1 MGCGCSQQVPVPC
14 QNTSSQSTAPG
25 EDGGQ
30 RAAHSEMELCAHQE
44 TLLLQTQLDRMES
57 QIRELHASSIAPTEL
72 IEKEKCIKE
81 LTLELHTSRDHSNEL
96 TAELYALRE
105 RMGWMEREGSMEEH
119 NNRLVLKTR
128 NAEGPRNQLTQQEED
143 DDLEQDSDRQESQ
156 VRDIHASAIASQAE
170 LVRCRERLEEKVME
184 LGEKIKE
191 NLHLKEKFDTAD
203 REMALLE
210 NEMKECKA
218 QNKILELEV
227 QKLQK
232 QYTSVQSDLD
242 EERQRAAQLAAEKAA
257 AEKAAEADDKL
268 LEIKRELHTA
278 VVTAVS
284 AVESRMAEERAR
296 IEAEEKA
303 LEDEKKQREQEEE
316 ELAAKAAVM
325 ALSEDLQSEMNQ
337 WLQELKAKSAYFA
350 PSRIDT
356 ACEHFDLMYFL
367 V

>member
-1 MGCGCSQQVPVPC
+1 MV
-14 QNTSSQSTAPG
+14 
-25 EDGGQ
+25 
-30 RAAHSEMELCAHQE
+30 M
-44 TLLLQTQLDRMES
+44 
-57 QIRELHASSIAPTEL
+57 
-72 IEKEKCIKE
+72 
-81 LTLELHTSRDHSNEL
+81 
-96 TAELYALRE
+96 
-105 RMGWMEREGSMEEH
+105 MEEH
-119 NNRLVLKTR
+119 NKLLLLKTR
-128 NAEGPRNQLTQQEED
+128 NAEGPSNPQTQQEED
-143 DDLEQDSDRQESQ
+143 DDLEQDSQ
-156 VRDIHASAIASQAE
+156 VRDIHSSAIASEAE
-170 LVRCRERLEEKVME
+170 LVRCRETLEEKVME

-191 NLHLKEKFDTAD
+191 NMHLKEKFDTAE

-210 NEMKECKA
+210 NEIKKCKA
-218 QNKILELEV
+218 QNNILELDV

-242 EERQRAAQLAAEKAA
+242 VERQRAVQLAAEKAAAEEAA

-284 AVESRMAEERAR
+284 AVESKMAEERAR

-303 LEDEKKQREQEEE
+303 LEDEKKQREEQEE

-325 ALSEDLQSEMNQ
+325 ALSEELQSEMNQ

-350 PSRIDT
+350 PPRIDT

-367 V
+367 L

>member
-1 MGCGCSQQVPVPC
+1 
-14 QNTSSQSTAPG
+14 
-25 EDGGQ
+25 
-30 RAAHSEMELCAHQE
+30 
-44 TLLLQTQLDRMES
+44 MES

-72 IEKEKCIKE
+72 MEKEKCIKE
-81 LTLELHTSRDHSNEL
+81 LTLEMHTSRDHSNEL
-96 TAELYALRE
+96 TAELDALRE
-105 RMGWMEREGSMEEH
+105 RMVLMEEH
-119 NNRLVLKTR
+119 NNQLLLKTR
-128 NAEGPRNQLTQQEED
+128 IAEGPSNQQTQQEED
-143 DDLEQDSDRQESQ
+143 DDFQQDSQ
-156 VRDIHASAIASQAE
+156 VRDIHASAIASEAE

-191 NLHLKEKFDTAD
+191 NMHLKEMFDTA
-203 REMALLE
+203 ES
-210 NEMKECKA
+210 EMKECKA
-218 QNKILELEV
+218 QNKILELDV
-227 QKLQK
+227 QNLQK

-242 EERQRAAQLAAEKAA
+242 EERQRAAQLAAEKAAAEKAA

-284 AVESRMAEERAR
+284 AVESKMAEERAR

-303 LEDEKKQREQEEE
+303 LEDEKKQREEQEE

-325 ALSEDLQSEMNQ
+325 ALSEELQSEMNQ

-350 PSRIDT
+350 PPRIDT

-367 V
+367 L